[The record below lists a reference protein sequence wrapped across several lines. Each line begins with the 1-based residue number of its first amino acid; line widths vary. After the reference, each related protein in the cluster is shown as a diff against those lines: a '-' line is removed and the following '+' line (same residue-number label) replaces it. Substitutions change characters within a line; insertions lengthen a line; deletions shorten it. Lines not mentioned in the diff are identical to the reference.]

1 MISHIIRFTIIQ
13 MPPPILRW
21 DSPRTRA
28 VRFADFVSCPRSG
41 GSLC

>member
-21 DSPRTRA
+21 DSPR
-28 VRFADFVSCPRSG
+28 SG